1 MQKVDRKLK
10 NKFLKELNSI
20 WTNLKFAQRPMISDY
35 RDENHANIEDIEYIF
50 GDIDNYAR
58 PYKVVHFLIKA

>member
-1 MQKVDRKLK
+1 
-10 NKFLKELNSI
+10 
-20 WTNLKFAQRPMISDY
+20 MISDY

-58 PYKVVHFLIKA
+58 PYKLVHFLIKA